1 MVDIHCHILPGVDD
15 GAKSWEIAVEMCRA
29 ATADGIDQI
38 VATPHANDKYTY
50 DREWL
55 QSLLQKLQTLVGNDT
70 PQLSLGCDF
79 HLSYENLQDIALF
92 PSKYVIGETGYLLVE
107 FSNYG
112 VPPQMTDYLFRLLDG
127 GITPIITHPERC
139 PALLRSQERILEWV
153 DAGCVVQVTAST
165 FTGRWGEHAIAY
177 ARSLLDQNAVH
188 VLATDAH
195 DTVNRPPILSA
206 AREYVSRHYDNDL
219 ARALVEDNPGAIV
232 AGQPLPYFPDPVPKR

>member
-1 MVDIHCHILPGVDD
+1 MIDIHCHVLPAVDD
-15 GAKSWEIAVEMCRA
+15 GAKTWDTAVEMCKA
-29 ATADGIDQI
+29 AAADGIEHI
-38 VATPHANDKYTY
+38 VATPHANDRYTY

-55 QSLLQKLQTLVGNDT
+55 QSLVHKLEALVGGA

-79 HLSYENLQDIALF
+79 HLSYENLQDIAVF
-92 PSKYVIGETGYLLVE
+92 PNKYVIGETGYLLVE

-139 PALLRSQERILEWV
+139 PALLKNQQRVLEWV
-153 DAGCVVQVTAST
+153 DAGCVVQVTASAL
-165 FTGRWGEHAIAY
+165 TGRWGEPALAY
-177 ARSLLDQNAVH
+177 ARSLLDRNAVH

-195 DTVNRPPILSA
+195 DTVHRPPILSA
-206 AREYVSRHYDNDL
+206 ARDYVSRHYDADL

-232 AGQPLPYFPDPVPKR
+232 AGQPLPYFPDPIGQP